1 MYLSDYIPALRYGAI
16 IDAPAGMNLD
26 IVTQTDNKPVRINSK
41 TASDSTLASQSLIG
55 FQCKPR
61 SGVTRTADIYGA
73 EFEPG
78 FNNTFGGTSLIGVAS
93 RPTLKGTTGNLSG
106 DVRAYEA
113 AIGSDVNS
121 SRVVSGT
128 MSALWA
134 TNNCS
139 ATVTGGIYVI
149 HALAAG
155 DSKNWS
161 GFAKL
166 PNDDAL
172 AYKQATDITPGNLR
186 GYIKVNIG
194 GTNYFIPAYDGMT
207 K

>member
-16 IDAPAGMNLD
+16 IDAPAGMNLY

-41 TASDSTLASQSLIG
+41 TASDVSLASQSLIG
-55 FQCKPR
+55 LQCKPR
-61 SGVTRTADIYGA
+61 SGVTRTADVYGA

-78 FNNTFGGTSLIGVAS
+78 LNDTFGGTSLIGVAS
-93 RPTLKGTTGNLSG
+93 RPVLKGTSGNLSG

-166 PNDDAL
+166 PNDDA
-172 AYKQATDITPGNLR
+172 
-186 GYIKVNIG
+186 
-194 GTNYFIPAYDGMT
+194 
-207 K
+207 